1 MTLSA
6 LATAAPSPAD
16 AKADL
21 QDPVA
26 VARALVPFLSEHA
39 TEAERQR
46 RMTEP
51 VLAAL
56 SASGLFQMM
65 FPRRAGGVGHPLITQ
80 IETVAELGRGCP
92 GSAWAFGLLTG
103 VTASAASMSPEIRH
117 LVFQTGE
124 ERVCSVAGQ
133 LGTARPVEGGYVVDG
148 AWAYASGCL
157 HADWALNGV
166 RILDAEG
173 QLVDAGFA
181 FLRLNGPAVSIEDSW
196 HMAGLSASGSNTVV
210 ARQAFVSQ
218 PLVLRFSQLRAG
230 VGKADP
236 AHLEARDRWPV
247 EPLFPLGVLAPML
260 GAAMAMQDLVAVN
273 MPKRVTVGWKYG
285 NQAESQ
291 TLVGQF
297 GEAAMEIDSA
307 WLHVRRAVRAI
318 DESAQTRPLS
328 GFEKARIQADCGYAM
343 RQLRRA
349 GERLMEIAGPAA
361 FAQTSPLQR
370 LWRDLSVGTRHT
382 ALNTMLSNELY
393 GRALLEQDSNL
404 QLLGDIRRAA

>member
-1 MTLSA
+1 MTVSA
-6 LATAAPSPAD
+6 LASTAPIVPT
-16 AKADL
+16 AKPDL

-26 VARALVPFLSEHA
+26 LARTLVPLLAEHA
-39 TEAERQR
+39 AEAEHQR
-46 RMTEP
+46 RMTAP

-56 SASGLFQMM
+56 RASGLFQMM
-65 FPRRAGGVGHPLITQ
+65 FPRRAGGVGHTLITQ

-103 VTASAASMSPEIRH
+103 VTASAASMSPDIRR
-117 LVFQTGE
+117 LVFQRGD

-133 LGTARPVEGGYVVDG
+133 MGTARAVEGGYVVDG

-166 RILDAEG
+166 RILDADG
-173 QLVDAGFA
+173 QQVDAGFA
-181 FLRLNGPAVSIEDSW
+181 FLPLGGPAVSIDDSW
-196 HMAGLSASGSNTVV
+196 HIAGLCASGSNTVV
-210 ARQAFVSQ
+210 ARQAFVAQ
-218 PLVLRFSQLRAG
+218 PLVLRFSQLRAAA
-230 VGKADP
+230 GKSP
-236 AHLEARDRWPV
+236 AAVLEARDRWPV

-260 GAAMAMQDLVAVN
+260 GAAMALQDLVAAN
-273 MPKRVTVGWKYG
+273 MPRRVTVGWKYAS
-285 NQAESQ
+285 QAESE
-291 TLVGQF
+291 TMVGQF

-318 DESAQTRPLS
+318 DETAQTRGLS

-349 GERLMEIAGPAA
+349 GERLMEIAGPGA

-382 ALNTMLSNELY
+382 ALNTMLSHELY
-393 GRALLEQDSNL
+393 GRALLEKDSNL
-404 QLLGDIRRAA
+404 HLLGDIRRAA

>member
-6 LATAAPSPAD
+6 LATAAPFIAD
-16 AKADL
+16 TKTDL

-26 VARALVPFLSEHA
+26 VARALVPLLSEHA
-39 TEAERQR
+39 PEAERQR

-51 VLAAL
+51 VLTAL
-56 SASGLFQMM
+56 RASGLFQMM

-133 LGTARPVEGGYVVDG
+133 LGTARAVEGGYVVDG

-166 RILDAEG
+166 RILDADG
-173 QLVDAGFA
+173 QPVDAGFA
-181 FLRLNGPAVSIEDSW
+181 FLRLHGPAVSIEDSW

-210 ARQAFVSQ
+210 AHDAFVAQ
-218 PLVLRFSQLRAG
+218 PLVLRFSQLRAAA
-230 VGKADP
+230 GKANH
-236 AHLEARDRWPV
+236 ALLEARDRWPV

-260 GAAMAMQDLVAVN
+260 GAAMAMQDLVVAN

-285 NQAESQ
+285 TQAESQ

-318 DESAQTRPLS
+318 DESAQTQPLS

-349 GERLMEIAGPAA
+349 GERLMEIAGPGA
-361 FAQTSPLQR
+361 FAQASPLQR